1 MWARLWKP
9 RHQAWLMAKPLVESV
24 LLDSEPPAGLVRRVV
39 LARYKEPPEHPCQQQ
54 TEQILLDSAHLPSSP
69 LTFRAIL
76 QPAPH
81 SQRVRVLCFSLKTFW
96 LCLFSFFWMRAC
108 SLAPT

>member
-1 MWARLWKP
+1 MWARLGKP
-9 RHQAWLMAKPLVESV
+9 RHQAWLTAKPLVESV

-69 LTFRAIL
+69 LTF
-76 QPAPH
+76 
-81 SQRVRVLCFSLKTFW
+81 VRSCNL
-96 LCLFSFFWMRAC
+96 R
-108 SLAPT
+108 PTVSAYEYCASP